1 MVVVLPDHP
10 KLYHTLRDGGDLEG
24 GLVFGVFLEE
34 GRVLEGG
41 DEFCWANRQRMNCMM
56 QKVGWIMGAYLCT
69 PARTPALMEGW
80 TWLVYV

>member
-1 MVVVLPDHP
+1 MLVVLPDHP
-10 KLYHTLRDGGDLEG
+10 KLYHTLRYGGDFEG

-41 DEFCWANRQRMNCMM
+41 DEFCWANGQRMNCM
-56 QKVGWIMGAYLCT
+56 KVGWIMGAYLCT

-80 TWLVYV
+80 T